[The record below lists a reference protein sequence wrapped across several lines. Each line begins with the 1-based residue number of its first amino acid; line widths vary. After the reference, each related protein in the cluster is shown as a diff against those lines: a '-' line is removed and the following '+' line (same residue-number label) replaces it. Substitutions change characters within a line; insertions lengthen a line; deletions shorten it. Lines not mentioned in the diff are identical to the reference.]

1 MSKLFILTNNFNKNR
16 GTKKFFVPTER
27 RHSIYKETTPT
38 LPATINKNQS
48 IIRLIRVIR
57 CNFSKEFFVKKI
69 KFLFLILLLPL
80 LAACDSETSQAG
92 ELSERPIRAVAT
104 IGMIGDI
111 VENVG
116 GERIEVTSLM
126 GPGVDP
132 HLYNASAGDVTRMAE
147 ADIIFYN
154 GLHLEAKMADVLE
167 QMDGRVRTV
176 AVTNR
181 IERDVL
187 LAPPEFEGN
196 YDPHVWFDVT
206 LWMAAAEQVRDALV
220 ELDPDSTQ
228 LYQDNAAA
236 YLADLADL
244 DSYVREQAG
253 RVPEQQRVLITAH
266 DAFNYFG
273 RAYGFEVRGLQG
285 ISTAAE
291 AGTADVQGL
300 AAFIIER
307 QIPAVFVESSVPS
320 RYIEAVQAAVN
331 AQGEDISIGGELF
344 SDAMGSTGTAEGTY
358 NGMVRHNIDT
368 IVGALLGQ

>member
-1 MSKLFILTNNFNKNR
+1 
-16 GTKKFFVPTER
+16 
-27 RHSIYKETTPT
+27 
-38 LPATINKNQS
+38 
-48 IIRLIRVIR
+48 
-57 CNFSKEFFVKKI
+57 VKKI

-358 NGMVRHNIDT
+358 NGMIRHNIDT